1 MLFLLYGNN
10 VQVGLCAFFLVKR
23 ILFTYRKNSTKK
35 DNENNMKQN
44 EAKENYVQREQLYT
58 IAIMATN
65 KELKRYSVF
74 IDVLNNQYS

>member
-10 VQVGLCAFFLVKR
+10 VQVGLCAFFLVGR
-23 ILFTYRKNSTKK
+23 ILFIYRKNSTKK

-74 IDVLNNQYS
+74 IDVLSSQYS